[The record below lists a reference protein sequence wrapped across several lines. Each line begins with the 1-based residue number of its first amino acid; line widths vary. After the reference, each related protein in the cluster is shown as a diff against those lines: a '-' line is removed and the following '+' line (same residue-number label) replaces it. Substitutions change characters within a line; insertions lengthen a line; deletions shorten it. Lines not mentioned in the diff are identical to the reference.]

1 MKKLFSLLTLA
12 LLTMSAW
19 AASSVTIDFSTQ
31 GYTNAQ
37 DFDGQTITI
46 NGVSMTFNA
55 NGGTTPKYYASG
67 TSMRLYA
74 NNTMTVA
81 AANNI
86 TSIEFTFS
94 QGGWVSNSANSGTYA
109 SGVWTGEANNIIF
122 TNNTGAQVRIQKMVV
137 TFDGETPGPGPDP
150 ESNVFAPVTN
160 VNDLA
165 AGDKIIL
172 VGFKDDAVFAMG
184 DSRGNNF
191 GGVDVNITDGKII
204 TDLANVI
211 TLEAAGQ
218 NWNLKTAQ
226 GYLYAASSTSN
237 QMKLETPV
245 DTLGNADAAIT
256 IDGDSAI
263 IVFQGTNER
272 NVVRFNSTNNPV
284 LFSCY
289 GATNN
294 QKPVYIYKATGE
306 IIDITEVA
314 KPVFDP
320 SGRPFVGSQE
330 VTITCATEGATIYYA
345 LNDGE
350 YVPYE
355 GTPLTL
361 TETTTVKAYAELNGV
376 QSEEATAT
384 YTKRVE
390 VATLA
395 DANDLENKTDFVF
408 YGNVVVVYQN
418 GNNLWVKDASGYG
431 LIYGSQIPEF
441 AEGTVLNEEWEA
453 QHYLF
458 RGMIHEYQNPYN
470 VTASEE
476 PLQTIEANEY
486 TEAQLTTDKINER
499 VILKGLT
506 LTAGEDPKYLYTAD
520 GMAIYNQFNIT
531 YPTIE
536 EGKTYDVEG
545 MVSYYNNAV
554 QVMPIA
560 VTESQIAEGMRGDV
574 NDDGVVNINDVTALI
589 DAVLGNNWDG
599 LNYSNADCN
608 LDEGVNINDV
618 TTLID
623 YVLGGV
629 WGN

>member
-1 MKKLFSLLTLA
+1 MKKLFSLLTIA

-55 NGGTTPKYYASG
+55 NGGTTPKYYTSG

-81 AANNI
+81 AENNI

-94 QGGWVSNSANSGTYA
+94 QGGWANNSANSGTYA
-109 SGVWTGEANNIIF
+109 DGVWGGEATNIIF
-122 TNNTGAQVRIQKMVV
+122 TNNTGSQVRIQKMVV

-150 ESNVFAPVTN
+150 
-160 VNDLA
+160 D
-165 AGDKIIL
+165 
-172 VGFKDDAVFAMG
+172 
-184 DSRGNNF
+184 
-191 GGVDVNITDGKII
+191 GGVDVTITDGKIV

-211 TLEAAGQ
+211 TLEAADA

-245 DTLGNADAAIT
+245 DTLGNANAAIT

-320 SGRPFVGSQE
+320 SGRAFVGSQE
-330 VTITCATEGATIYYA
+330 VAITCATEGATIYYA

-350 YVPYE
+350 YEVYE
-355 GTPLTL
+355 APFTV
-361 TETTTVKAYAELNGV
+361 TETTTVKAYAELNGT
-376 QSEEATAT
+376 QSEVATAT

-395 DANDLENKTDFVF
+395 EANNLENKKDFVF

-418 GNNLWVKDASGYG
+418 GSNLWVKDDSGYG
-431 LIYGSQIPEF
+431 LIYGSQVPEF

-458 RGMIHEYQNPYN
+458 RGTIHEYQYPYN

-486 TEAQLTTDKINER
+486 TEAQLTTDNINER
-499 VILKGLT
+499 VIVKGLT
-506 LTAGEDPKYLYTAD
+506 LTTAEDPKYLYTAD

-554 QVMPIA
+554 QIMPIA
-560 VTESQIAEGMRGDV
+560 VTEAQGTDVIRGDV
-574 NDDGVVNINDVTALI
+574 DGDGVVAIADVTALI
-589 DAVLGNNWDG
+589 DILVGGGEVSAA
-599 LNYSNADCN
+599 ADCN
-608 LDEGVNINDV
+608 LDGETSISDV
-618 TTLID
+618 TVLID
-623 YVLGGV
+623 YLVSGQ
-629 WGN
+629 W

>member
-1 MKKLFSLLTLA
+1 MKKLFSLLTIA

-55 NGGTTPKYYASG
+55 NGGTTPKYYTSG

-81 AANNI
+81 AENNI

-94 QGGWVSNSANSGTYA
+94 QGGWANNSANSGTYA
-109 SGVWTGEANNIIF
+109 DGVWGGEATNIIF

-150 ESNVFAPVTN
+150 DPESNVFAPVTN

-172 VGFKDDAVFAMG
+172 VGFKDDAAFAMG

-191 GGVDVNITDGKII
+191 GGVDVTITDGKIV

-211 TLEAAGQ
+211 TLEAADA

-245 DTLGNADAAIT
+245 DTLGNANAAIT

-272 NVVRFNSTNNPV
+272 NIVRFNSTNNPV

-320 SGRPFVGSQE
+320 SGRAFVGSQE
-330 VTITCATEGATIYYA
+330 VAITCATEGATIYYA

-350 YVPYE
+350 YEVYE
-355 GTPLTL
+355 APFTV
-361 TETTTVKAYAELNGV
+361 TETTTVKAYAELNGT
-376 QSEEATAT
+376 QSEVATAT

-395 DANDLENKTDFVF
+395 EANNLENKTDFVF

-418 GNNLWVKDASGYG
+418 GSNLWVKDDSGYG
-431 LIYGSQIPEF
+431 LIYGSQVPEF

-458 RGMIHEYQNPYN
+458 RGTIHEYQYPYN

-486 TEAQLTTDKINER
+486 TEAQLTTDNINER
-499 VILKGLT
+499 VIVKGLT
-506 LTAGEDPKYLYTAD
+506 LTTAEDPKYLYTAD

-536 EGKTYDVEG
+536 EGKAYDVEG

-554 QVMPIA
+554 QIMPIA
-560 VTESQIAEGMRGDV
+560 VTEAEGTEFIRGDV
-574 NDDGVVNINDVTALI
+574 DGDGEVAIGDVTTLIDLMLNNASDMPAAADCNLDNEVGIGDVTALI
-589 DAVLGNNWDG
+589 DFLLTNQW
-599 LNYSNADCN
+599 
-608 LDEGVNINDV
+608 
-618 TTLID
+618 
-623 YVLGGV
+623 
-629 WGN
+629 

>member
-1 MKKLFSLLTLA
+1 MKKLFSLLTIA

-55 NGGTTPKYYASG
+55 NGGTTPKYYTSG

-81 AANNI
+81 AADNI

-94 QGGWVSNSANSGTYA
+94 QGGWANNSANSGTYA
-109 SGVWTGEANNIIF
+109 NGVWGGEATNIIF

-150 ESNVFAPVTN
+150 EPESNVFAPVTN

-172 VGFKDDAVFAMG
+172 VGFKDDAAIAMG

-191 GGVDVNITDGKII
+191 GGVDVTITNGKII

-211 TLEAAGQ
+211 TLEAADA

-245 DTLGNADAAIT
+245 DTLGNANAAIT

-272 NVVRFNSTNNPV
+272 NVVRFNSSNNPV

-320 SGRPFVGSQE
+320 SGRAFVGSQE
-330 VTITCATEGATIYYA
+330 VAITCTTEGATIYYA

-350 YVPYE
+350 YAVYE
-355 GTPLTL
+355 APFTL
-361 TETTTVKAYAELNGV
+361 TETTTVKAYAELNGT
-376 QSEEATAT
+376 QSEVATAT

-395 DANDLENKTDFVF
+395 AANDLENKKDFVF
-408 YGNVVVVYQN
+408 YGNVVVIYQN
-418 GNNLWVKDASGYG
+418 GSNLWVKDNTGYG
-431 LIYGSQIPEF
+431 LIYGSQVPQFEV
-441 AEGTVLNEEWEA
+441 GTTLAEEWEA

-458 RGMIHEYQNPYN
+458 RGVIHEYQYPYN
-470 VTASEE
+470 V
-476 PLQTIEANEY
+476 EATDDALVEVVPTEY
-486 TEAQLTTDKINER
+486 AEADLTTEKINER
-499 VILKGLT
+499 VIVKGLT

-520 GMAIYNQFNIT
+520 GMAIFNQFNIT

-554 QVMPIA
+554 QIMPIA
-560 VTESQIAEGMRGDV
+560 VTEAQVADVTKGDAD
-574 NDDGVVNINDVTALI
+574 DDGEVAIADVALI
-589 DAVLGNNWDG
+589 IDYLLSGDAAINLT
-599 LNYSNADCN
+599 NADADGDGEVAIADAA
-608 LDEGVNINDV
+608 LI
-618 TTLID
+618 ID
-623 YVLGGV
+623 YLLSGS
-629 WGN
+629 WGE